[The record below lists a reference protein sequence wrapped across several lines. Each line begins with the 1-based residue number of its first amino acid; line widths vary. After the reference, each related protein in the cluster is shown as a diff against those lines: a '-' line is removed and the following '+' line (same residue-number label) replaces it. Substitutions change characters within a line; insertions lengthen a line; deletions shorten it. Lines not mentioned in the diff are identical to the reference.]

1 MTPRIRPDAERGGH
15 PQVPRRTLAPRA
27 TLVCL
32 SALLALAVA
41 AGAQAAEAPQSGSG
55 ATPGAAAGDMPRLV
69 VGATTTPQLCA
80 DVLRRLTGVTRPL
93 RNVVHADYA
102 PFVISKPQIEPLETQ
117 QYLQYED
124 EARTRPAMLM
134 CKGKSADHVVA
145 IYGPGAARTDLATTC
160 RDVNRDIVLGVWNS
174 LGLAERAAARVTPQ
188 RIMLDADDVK
198 LTGSRWIT
206 AHQFA
211 WTGADGLPHL
221 QARRLRADWTDWRW
235 RLAPQSWRGT
245 YYCQLASPEYVH
257 RLLLGQVV
265 PGPRASAD

>member
-1 MTPRIRPDAERGGH
+1 
-15 PQVPRRTLAPRA
+15 
-27 TLVCL
+27 VCL